1 MLGEKE
7 KKWTEFHKSALSF
20 SDELNSV
27 KFNNLLFNVTN
38 SSEYNEYCETLNS
51 SRRST
56 AVKNICVKLLNYLKT
71 NKFSNKPNSQ
81 YNVCTLLNY
90 WVYDRLN
97 LVLYSNNS
105 DNSNYINRK
114 FGEIVEIWNSFLI
127 EKLKK
132 PDDKTCVPD
141 SRIVAYDDWKQRKE
155 LYEYYVDYYP
165 IKQSLVPYP
174 QRCKEFYQYVE
185 SKKPLY
191 KYFNELC
198 TSKYTN
204 MCPDFYAQCKEYDP
218 DEVLSTFNC
227 HQVMLDEK
235 AAAAAKDSL
244 NGGTFADT
252 EPNSEGPSSDMATV
266 GTQNLRGESQ
276 NVRMY
281 GNVLLGV
288 VATSMTS
295 GALYRFTPLGGM
307 IGNGLGW
314 NNNNMRN
321 MHGGEYGL
329 FDYGSESYNP
339 FTGGGE
345 EHYIGYQPA

>member
-1 MLGEKE
+1 MFDKKE
-7 KKWTEFHKSALSF
+7 NFWKEFDGLTLPSSVQ
-20 SDELNSV
+20 LNSEYFYNKLNDV
-27 KFNNLLFNVTN
+27 ENF
-38 SSEYNEYCETLNS
+38 SEYNEYCESLAHNP
-51 SRRST
+51 RGN
-56 AVKNICVKLLNYLKT
+56 AIKNICIKLLNYLKT
-71 NKFSNKPNSQ
+71 NKISNKPNDQ

-114 FGEIVEIWNSFLI
+114 FGEIVGIWNSFFI

-141 SRIVAYDDWKQRKE
+141 SRIVVYNDWKKRQQ

-165 IKQSLVPYP
+165 IKQSLEPYP
-174 QRCKEFYQYVE
+174 QLCKEFYQYVE

-288 VATSMTS
+288 VATTMTS

-307 IGNGLGW
+307 IRNGLGW

-321 MHGGEYGL
+321 FNGGDIRLY
-329 FDYGSESYNP
+329 DYASEPFNP
-339 FTGGGE
+339 YPGE
-345 EHYIGYQPA
+345 EHYIGYHPA